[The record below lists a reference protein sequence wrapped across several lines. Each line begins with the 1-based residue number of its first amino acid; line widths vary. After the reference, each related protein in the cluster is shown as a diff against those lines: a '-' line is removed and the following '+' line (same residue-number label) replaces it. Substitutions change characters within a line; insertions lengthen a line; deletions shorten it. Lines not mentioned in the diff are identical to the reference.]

1 MVNDGEDIATPDL
14 VRQIAEA
21 LGKPARLFSLP
32 MFMLRLAGII
42 TGKSK
47 EIERLTGS
55 LTVDSSKIRKE
66 LGWDPPFTLDQG
78 LKQTAEWY
86 KEKY

>member
-1 MVNDGEDIATPDL
+1 LVNDGEDIATPDL

>member
-47 EIERLTGS
+47 KIERLTGS